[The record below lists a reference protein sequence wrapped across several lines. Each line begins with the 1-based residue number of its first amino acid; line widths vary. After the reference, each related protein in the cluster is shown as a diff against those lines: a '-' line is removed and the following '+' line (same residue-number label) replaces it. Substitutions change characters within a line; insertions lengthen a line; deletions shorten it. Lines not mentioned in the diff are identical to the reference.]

1 MKRIIGLVA
10 IAALFFSS
18 CASKKNSEAGTSKF
32 YEYSALNIRGDEVKM
47 SDFKGKV
54 VLIVNTASK
63 CGYTPQF
70 EGLEKLYKKYND
82 EGLVVL
88 GFPSNQFGNQDPG
101 TNEEIQEFCQANYG
115 VSFPMFDKIDVNGDA
130 AHPLFKHLRKE
141 TKGLLGDAV
150 KWNFTKFLVDRNGT
164 VLKRYAPQVDPLDI
178 EKDIRKLL

>member
-1 MKRIIGLVA
+1 
-10 IAALFFSS
+10 
-18 CASKKNSEAGTSKF
+18 
-32 YEYSALNIRGDEVKM
+32 M
-47 SDFKGKV
+47 SIYDFKARDIDGQERELKEFEGKV
-54 VLIVNTASK
+54 LLVVNTASK
-63 CGYTPQF
+63 CGFTPQF
-70 EGLEKLYKKYND
+70 QGLETLYERMNG
-82 EGLVVL
+82 EGFEVL
-88 GFPSNQFGNQDPG
+88 GFPCGQFND
-101 TNEEIQEFCQANYG
+101 QELESAEGIKNFCELNYG

>member
-1 MKRIIGLVA
+1 
-10 IAALFFSS
+10 
-18 CASKKNSEAGTSKF
+18 
-32 YEYSALNIRGDEVKM
+32 M
-47 SDFKGKV
+47 SIYNFNARDIDGQERELKEFEGKV
-54 VLIVNTASK
+54 LLVVNTASK
-63 CGYTPQF
+63 CGFTPQF
-70 EGLEKLYKKYND
+70 QGLETLYERMNG
-82 EGLVVL
+82 EGFEVL
-88 GFPSNQFGNQDPG
+88 GFPCGQFND
-101 TNEEIQEFCQANYG
+101 QELESAEGIKNFCELNYG

>member
-1 MKRIIGLVA
+1 
-10 IAALFFSS
+10 
-18 CASKKNSEAGTSKF
+18 
-32 YEYSALNIRGDEVKM
+32 M
-47 SDFKGKV
+47 SIYDFNARDIDGQERELKEFEGKV
-54 VLIVNTASK
+54 LLVVNTASK
-63 CGYTPQF
+63 CGFTPQF
-70 EGLEKLYKKYND
+70 QGLETLYERMNG
-82 EGLVVL
+82 EGFEVL
-88 GFPSNQFGNQDPG
+88 GFPCGQFND
-101 TNEEIQEFCQANYG
+101 QELESAEGIKNFCELNYG

>member
-1 MKRIIGLVA
+1 MSIYDFNARGIDGQEREMKE
-10 IAALFFSS
+10 F
-18 CASKKNSEAGTSKF
+18 E
-32 YEYSALNIRGDEVKM
+32 
-47 SDFKGKV
+47 GKV
-54 VLIVNTASK
+54 LLVVNTASK
-63 CGYTPQF
+63 CGFTPQF
-70 EGLEKLYKKYND
+70 QGLETLYERMNG
-82 EGLVVL
+82 EGFEVL
-88 GFPSNQFGNQDPG
+88 GFPCGQFND
-101 TNEEIQEFCQANYG
+101 QELESAEGIKNFCELNYG